1 MEQPEVPAMRRT
13 MTMDSIWVEGV
24 RVERPARR
32 ERVDGLGRRIWMLG
46 WGLLF
51 VVGMTVL
58 SEWGPRVAYSKVP
71 PAPAVSDP
79 MVKVVK

>member
-1 MEQPEVPAMRRT
+1 MGRT
-13 MTMDSIWVEGV
+13 MTARSVWVEGV
-24 RVERPARR
+24 RLERPARQ
-32 ERVDGLGRRIWMLG
+32 ERADGLAAKLWKLG

-71 PAPAVSDP
+71 PAPAVSEP
-79 MVKVVK
+79 AVQVVK